1 MQINAI
7 RLPGVTYWKVET
19 LTVLFDIVLLNNL
32 ASFQGSQFL

>member
-1 MQINAI
+1 MQINTI
-7 RLPGVTYWKVET
+7 RLPEVTYWEVET